1 MNLKYNVDNGGKVKY
16 IARRVAAKEDQEG
29 NSDYNRGDC
38 GGSNE
43 QHKYHIINNNQIKKK
58 TATIKQKYTI
68 SALTTLIMVLKI
80 MRKATITTAI
90 IIK

>member
-1 MNLKYNVDNGGKVKY
+1 MDNGGKVKY
-16 IARRVAAKEDQEG
+16 IARGVAAKEDQEG
-29 NSDYNRGDC
+29 NSDYNRGD
-38 GGSNE
+38 GGSHE